1 MCKYALGV
9 KFYLKCAAATE
20 CCKFHSHFDYTN
32 PREYVR
38 FRFPLLLLPGG
49 TSKCE
54 SLVCEGSNRSCAAF
68 HTIVA
73 TQCGT
78 ISCMPRPSKK
88 DAQSRGKLH
97 LILINIRHTAAR
109 CTLYVALVACNS
121 RERRLIKVS
130 SKFVL

>member
-1 MCKYALGV
+1 MTAKGRTPSPPLPPPYTRIYSRQGRKGVCKYALGV

-54 SLVCEGSNRSCAAF
+54 SLVCEGSN
-68 HTIVA
+68 
-73 TQCGT
+73 
-78 ISCMPRPSKK
+78 
-88 DAQSRGKLH
+88 
-97 LILINIRHTAAR
+97 
-109 CTLYVALVACNS
+109 
-121 RERRLIKVS
+121 
-130 SKFVL
+130 